1 MTKSILA
8 LGFKWCKSNTD
19 VYYINEK
26 TKKLVIVIIYV
37 DNIYFIR
44 FSASLRVSAKIHDE
58 MEIL

>member
-8 LGFKWCKSNTD
+8 LGFKWCKSNAD

-26 TKKLVIVIIYV
+26 TKRLVIVIIYI

-44 FSASLRVSAKIHDE
+44 FSTPLRVSVKIHDE